1 MEVGGTDMNW
11 VLSEVMR
18 SANLSTSSERV
29 KRLYTINVGE
39 LWFHG

>member
-11 VLSEVMR
+11 VLSEVAR
-18 SANLSTSSERV
+18 SANSTFSERV
-29 KRLYTINVGE
+29 KRLYTIHVRG